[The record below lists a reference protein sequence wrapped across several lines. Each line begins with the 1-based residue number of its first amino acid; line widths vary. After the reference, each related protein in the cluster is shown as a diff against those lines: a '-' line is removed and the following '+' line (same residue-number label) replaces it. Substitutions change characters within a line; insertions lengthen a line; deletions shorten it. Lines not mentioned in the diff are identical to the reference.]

1 MSRLGAGYGKNTSST
16 NSGLDRR
23 SRSVESVVLA
33 GGKTSAETG
42 HRRLD
47 SAGTERT
54 YGLTADRH
62 DWLVPMELP

>member
-1 MSRLGAGYGKNTSST
+1 MPRLGAGYAKRTSSMT
-16 NSGLDRR
+16 SGVDRQ
-23 SRSVESVVLA
+23 SRSAESVVRA

-47 SAGTERT
+47 STGTERT